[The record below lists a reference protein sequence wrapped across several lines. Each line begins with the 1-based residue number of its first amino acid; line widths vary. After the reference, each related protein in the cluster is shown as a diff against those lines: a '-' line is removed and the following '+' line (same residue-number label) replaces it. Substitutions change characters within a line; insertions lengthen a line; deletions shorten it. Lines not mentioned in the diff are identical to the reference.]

1 MAETEAA
8 AGAHN
13 NQPTDGSDS
22 DTDIVRGGG
31 SGNGGSGGS
40 GSGNGSNCA
49 AKVAEQMGQ
58 KWRSWQQ
65 RRQPRRRWR
74 KPLQPQL
81 SPQEVITTLY
91 ESTLMIMTKE

>member
-1 MAETEAA
+1 VAETEAA

-22 DTDIVRGGG
+22 DTDIVCGGG
-31 SGNGGSGGS
+31 SGNGGSRGS
-40 GSGNGSNCA
+40 GSGSGSNCA
-49 AKVAEQMGQ
+49 AKAAEQTWQ
-58 KWRSWQQ
+58 KWRSLRR
-65 RRQPRRRWR
+65 RRQPRRRWQ

-81 SPQEVITTLY
+81 SPREVITTLY